1 MYRQQRSGGL
11 PRLLIAV
18 MLGLAAGVAYL
29 IANREPPPAPVL
41 EPIVTATISPMAPD
55 AATAAPTATP
65 AREMTDGARFYA
77 PAAGITADIVETYL
91 DGVSWDVSE
100 LGSNVG
106 HLQGTAWMN
115 ATGNIVLA
123 GHVEMRDGRAG
134 VFARLNALEIGDSI
148 ILTQGDQE
156 RVYQVR
162 QMFITQPNDLK
173 VLYPTTS
180 DRLTLIT
187 CSAYNIVQNVYEE
200 RFVVIADRV
209 S

>member
-1 MYRQQRSGGL
+1 
-11 PRLLIAV
+11 